1 MVTVHVAARYD
12 WLAWYVSDGVTDDV
26 LLSTLMSAWS
36 LMVSKALGLLA
47 VDEKIAE
54 FLSFFHS
61 VMVMAHSS

>member
-26 LLSTLMSAWS
+26 LLNTLRSAWS

-54 FLSFFHS
+54 FCQSFTS
-61 VMVMAHSS
+61 

>member
-26 LLSTLMSAWS
+26 LLNTLRSAWS